1 MLDHHWFFQ
10 FQPTSLFPTSWEL
23 ECLFCRIW
31 SWASNFAENGAS
43 AQKNVDFC
51 LPVPKTVKSG
61 RVELKCLKPA
71 QLILNAYRF
80 PQHVEVGL
88 FRSSSSSE
96 WQSDKVSFAIILCEE
111 HTFIKRQNLSSLWIE
126 KICSASGS
134 EIRSASPLCVYY
146 EKGWALIKLDYYGE
160 TVSKSGN
167 ERSYCVIVN

>member
-1 MLDHHWFFQ
+1 MLDHHWFLH
-10 FQPTSLFPTSWEL
+10 FQPTSLLPTSWGL
-23 ECLFCRIW
+23 QCLFLSNLELSLKFCRKW
-31 SWASNFAENGAS
+31 SVSP
-43 AQKNVDFC
+43 KNVDFC
-51 LPVPKTVKSG
+51 LPVPKTVTSG
-61 RVELKCLKPA
+61 RVELKCVKPA

-146 EKGWALIKLDYYGE
+146 EKGWARDKTWLLWWDREQIWKWEKL
-160 TVSKSGN
+160 
-167 ERSYCVIVN
+167 